1 MKKIAII
8 SAMAAVTVGMTSC
21 DSFLEDNRLPLSTQI
36 ENPTYWDSEA
46 NVIKQTDALYTNFTG
61 YGSSTN
67 GLFYFQTL
75 TDNQGSGIGGA
86 FTNWAFTN
94 VPAKSTLWS
103 DPYYVIRQ
111 CNYIINNV
119 PNATLDAANPVTN
132 STKKD
137 KYVGIARMIRGLKYY
152 QLVRSYGDVPY
163 ISVVLNTNDT
173 GTGENQLYSAR
184 TDRDKVMDNVYEDL
198 KFAAEKIGAGSKTT
212 YSSDLANAIMS
223 EICLYEGTY
232 CKYRTETENYKAADP
247 VRAKLYLER
256 AAAAAKAII
265 DKSYSLNDSYIA
277 NYNSV
282 SLENNPEMIFYK
294 EYKQAT
300 LTHQTIQYTCR
311 TTTIAGLSKDAFD
324 SYLLKDGL
332 PASVSGDA
340 AHEALKRDYGYITK
354 GIVAGTGDKTSEG
367 FILSI
372 DNVLAN
378 RDQRLAQT
386 IDPVIGYGTTDNGM
400 TWARQ
405 GSDQLS
411 SSTGY
416 LIRKFDNPSIPWTYR
431 QGNNYTC
438 APVYWLAL
446 IYCNYAEARAELGV
460 LSDDDLNLTINKL
473 FDRAELPR
481 RTVAELEAINDPLN
495 DANVSS
501 TIWEI
506 RRCRRCETM
515 LDADLRYWDL
525 QRWHM
530 LDRLDTT
537 KYPNIRLG
545 ANLGEVAPYNYTDD
559 KGEAKTFTLPTFAN
573 MSGNYMQAIPGN
585 DRIFSAREYLYPI
598 PSDQITLTVA
608 PGADKSSLE
617 QNALW
622 K

>member
-8 SAMAAVTVGMTSC
+8 SALAAVAVGMTSC
-21 DSFLEDNRLPLSTQI
+21 DNFLEENRFPLSTQVD
-36 ENPTYWDSEA
+36 NPTYWNNES
-46 NVIKQTDALYTNFTG
+46 NVAKQADALYTNFTG
-61 YGSSTN
+61 YGASTN

-75 TDNQGSGIGGA
+75 TDNQGSGIDGA

-119 PNATLDAANPVTN
+119 PNSTLSDAA
-132 STKKD
+132 KA
-137 KYVGIARMIRGLKYY
+137 KYVGIARMMRALKYY

-163 ISVVLNTNDT
+163 VSVVPNPEDT
-173 GTGENQLYSAR
+173 DIIYQGRQNRDEIM
-184 TDRDKVMDNVYEDL
+184 DKVYDDL
-198 KFAAEKIGAGSKTT
+198 DFASKNIGAGSKTT
-212 YSSDLANAIMS
+212 YSNNLALAMMS

-247 VRAKLYLER
+247 VRAKLFLER

-265 DKSYSLNDSYIA
+265 DQNYSLNDSYIA

-282 SLENNPEMIFYK
+282 ELESNPEMIFYK
-294 EYKQAT
+294 EYKEAT

-311 TTTIAGLSKDAFD
+311 STTIAGLSKDAFD

-332 PASVSGDA
+332 PASVTGDA

-354 GIVAGTGDKTSEG
+354 GIVDGTGDETTEG

-416 LIRKFDNPSIPWTYR
+416 LIRKFDNPDIPWTYR
-431 QGNNYTC
+431 QGSNYTC

-545 ANLGEVAPYNYTDD
+545 ANLGEVAPYNYTND

-573 MSGNYMQAIPGN
+573 MSGKYMQAIPGN

-598 PSDQITLTVA
+598 PSEQITLTVA

>member
-1 MKKIAII
+1 M
-8 SAMAAVTVGMTSC
+8 
-21 DSFLEDNRLPLSTQI
+21 
-36 ENPTYWDSEA
+36 
-46 NVIKQTDALYTNFTG
+46 
-61 YGSSTN
+61 
-67 GLFYFQTL
+67 
-75 TDNQGSGIGGA
+75 
-86 FTNWAFTN
+86 
-94 VPAKSTLWS
+94 
-103 DPYYVIRQ
+103 
-111 CNYIINNV
+111 
-119 PNATLDAANPVTN
+119 
-132 STKKD
+132 
-137 KYVGIARMIRGLKYY
+137 
-152 QLVRSYGDVPY
+152 
-163 ISVVLNTNDT
+163 
-173 GTGENQLYSAR
+173 
-184 TDRDKVMDNVYEDL
+184 
-198 KFAAEKIGAGSKTT
+198 
-212 YSSDLANAIMS
+212 
-223 EICLYEGTY
+223 
-232 CKYRTETENYKAADP
+232 
-247 VRAKLYLER
+247 
-256 AAAAAKAII
+256 
-265 DKSYSLNDSYIA
+265 
-277 NYNSV
+277 
-282 SLENNPEMIFYK
+282 PE
-294 EYKQAT
+294 QAT
-300 LTHQTIQYTCR
+300 
-311 TTTIAGLSKDAFD
+311 APPK
-324 SYLLKDGL
+324 
-332 PASVSGDA
+332 
-340 AHEALKRDYGYITK
+340 
-354 GIVAGTGDKTSEG
+354 G

-378 RDQRLAQT
+378 RDKRLSET

-416 LIRKFDNPSIPWTYR
+416 LIRKFDNPEIPWTYR
-431 QGNNYTC
+431 QGSNYTC

-446 IYCNYAEARAELGV
+446 IYCNYAEARAELGL

-530 LDRLDTT
+530 LDRLDTS

-545 ANLGEVAPYNYTDD
+545 ANLGEVAPYNYTND

-598 PSDQITLTVA
+598 PSEQITLTQA
-608 PGADKSSLE
+608 PGSDKSSLE

>member
-8 SAMAAVTVGMTSC
+8 SALAAVAVGMTSC
-21 DSFLEDNRLPLSTQI
+21 DNFLEENRFPLSTQVD
-36 ENPTYWDSEA
+36 NPTYWNNES
-46 NVIKQTDALYTNFTG
+46 NVAKQADALYTNFTG
-61 YGSSTN
+61 YGKSSN

-75 TDNQGSGIGGA
+75 TDNQGSGVGGA

-94 VPAKSTLWS
+94 VPAESALWS

-119 PNATLDAANPVTN
+119 PNSTLSETAKA
-132 STKKD
+132 
-137 KYVGIARMIRGLKYY
+137 KYVGIARMMRAFKYY

-163 ISVVLNTNDT
+163 VSVVPNPEDT
-173 GTGENQLYSAR
+173 DIIYQGRQNRDEIM
-184 TDRDKVMDNVYEDL
+184 DKVYNDL
-198 KFAAEKIGAGSKTT
+198 DYASKNIGAGSKTT
-212 YSSDLANAIMS
+212 YSNNLALAMMS

-247 VRAKLYLER
+247 VRAKLFLER

-265 DKSYSLNDSYIA
+265 DQNYSPNASYIA

-282 SLENNPEMIFYK
+282 ELESNPEMIFYK
-294 EYKQAT
+294 EYKEAT
-300 LTHQTIQYTCR
+300 LTHQTIQFTCR

-340 AHEALKRDYGYITK
+340 AHEALKRDYGYITE
-354 GIVAGTGDKTSEG
+354 GIVAGTGDGASKG

-378 RDQRLAQT
+378 RDKRLSET

-416 LIRKFDNPSIPWTYR
+416 LIRKFDNPEIPWTYR
-431 QGNNYTC
+431 QGSNYTC

-446 IYCNYAEARAELGV
+446 IYCNYAEARAELGL

-530 LDRLDTT
+530 LDRLDTS

-545 ANLGEVAPYNYTDD
+545 ANLGEVAPYNYTND

-598 PSDQITLTVA
+598 PSEQITLTQA
-608 PGADKSSLE
+608 PGSDKSSLE

>member
-8 SAMAAVTVGMTSC
+8 SALAAVAVGMTSC
-21 DSFLEDNRLPLSTQI
+21 DNFLEENRFPLSTQVD
-36 ENPTYWDSEA
+36 NPTYWNNES
-46 NVIKQTDALYTNFTG
+46 NVAKQADALYTNFTG

-119 PNATLDAANPVTN
+119 PNSTLSDAA
-132 STKKD
+132 KA
-137 KYVGIARMIRGLKYY
+137 KYVGIARMMRALKYY

-163 ISVVLNTNDT
+163 VSVVLNPEDT
-173 GTGENQLYSAR
+173 DIIYQGRQNRDEIM
-184 TDRDKVMDNVYEDL
+184 DKVYDDL
-198 KFAAEKIGAGSKTT
+198 DFASKNIGAGSKTT
-212 YSSDLANAIMS
+212 YSNNLALAMMS

-247 VRAKLYLER
+247 ARAKLYLER
-256 AAAAAKAII
+256 AAVAAKAII
-265 DKSYSLNDSYIA
+265 DQNYSLNDSYIA

-282 SLENNPEMIFYK
+282 ELESNPEMIFYK
-294 EYKQAT
+294 EYKEAT

-332 PASVSGDA
+332 PASVTGDA

-431 QGNNYTC
+431 QGSNYTC

-559 KGEAKTFTLPTFAN
+559 KGEAKTFTLPTFAT

-598 PSDQITLTVA
+598 PSDQITLTQA